1 MFFFFSSDNYP
12 RERIKNKKLL
22 KKKKFPEIVTFPFF
36 PSSSP
41 LPSFPLSSP
50 LSFPLP
56 LTPRQNFLDYP
67 IFLFILYCI
76 HDYSVQR
83 GEPTTTRHF
92 RNRIILAES
101 RRSHRSKSS
110 IWYIRYCT
118 GYATKRII
126 SLWQACNGVP
136 NAMRLI
142 TRSVVALRR
151 SLVSK
156 SRLY

>member
-83 GEPTTTRHF
+83 GEPSTTRHF

-110 IWYIRYCT
+110 IWYIRYSILYRIRDEEDNFFVTSVQRCSKRDAINNPKCRCT
-118 GYATKRII
+118 TA
-126 SLWQACNGVP
+126 
-136 NAMRLI
+136 
-142 TRSVVALRR
+142 
-151 SLVSK
+151 
-156 SRLY
+156 

>member
-41 LPSFPLSSP
+41 LP
-50 LSFPLP
+50 SFPLP

-110 IWYIRYCT
+110 IWYIRYSILYRIRDEEDNFFVTSVQRCSKRDAINNPKCRCT
-118 GYATKRII
+118 TA
-126 SLWQACNGVP
+126 
-136 NAMRLI
+136 
-142 TRSVVALRR
+142 
-151 SLVSK
+151 
-156 SRLY
+156 

>member
-110 IWYIRYCT
+110 IWYIRYSIFYRIRDEEDNFFVTSVQRCSQRDAINNPKCRCT
-118 GYATKRII
+118 TA
-126 SLWQACNGVP
+126 
-136 NAMRLI
+136 
-142 TRSVVALRR
+142 
-151 SLVSK
+151 
-156 SRLY
+156 

>member
-110 IWYIRYCT
+110 IWYIRYSILYRIRDEEDNFFVTSVQRCSQRDAINNPKCRCT
-118 GYATKRII
+118 TA
-126 SLWQACNGVP
+126 
-136 NAMRLI
+136 
-142 TRSVVALRR
+142 
-151 SLVSK
+151 
-156 SRLY
+156 

>member
-83 GEPTTTRHF
+83 GEPSTTRHF

-110 IWYIRYCT
+110 IWYIRYSILYRIRDEEDNFFVTSVQRCSQRDAINNPKCRCT
-118 GYATKRII
+118 TA
-126 SLWQACNGVP
+126 
-136 NAMRLI
+136 
-142 TRSVVALRR
+142 
-151 SLVSK
+151 
-156 SRLY
+156 

>member
-83 GEPTTTRHF
+83 GEPSTTRHF

-110 IWYIRYCT
+110 IWYIRYSIFYRIRDEEDNFFVTSVQRCSQRDAINNPKCRCT
-118 GYATKRII
+118 TA
-126 SLWQACNGVP
+126 
-136 NAMRLI
+136 
-142 TRSVVALRR
+142 
-151 SLVSK
+151 
-156 SRLY
+156 